1 VRDWCDLQLPPLPSP
16 PPPSQRCDV
25 CLDVNSASAEEC
37 ATCGR
42 AVQLAAHASAPPPA
56 PHGGPSDSG
65 EEASDAAAPPL
76 TQARLTQALYAR
88 HAAGAV
94 RTADAG
100 SVPATMRGG
109 PHGIAAPSR
118 ATASSGTVAMELEEG
133 LLSEEERAR
142 LVGDMAA
149 LLVTWPAA
157 ARDAAAT
164 AAMQPFP
171 RADRGIAHPTS
182 SAATAEGGGDR
193 EMAHLRTSASG
204 AEGGS
209 LSEAS
214 LSDGALP
221 LHASG
226 LSVRPSDVDWD
237 GVHDIAVLGPV
248 LTMLMRKVAAA
259 DPQLVVAAVQQALPG
274 FQCVP
279 HRLVSGGGG
288 GGSDAGMPQPPAARI
303 GAPAST
309 TTGGGL
315 AGEGG
320 GGGGGAAPVVVCA
333 RHSLCSR
340 LARAGCGARRGQ
352 CL

>member
-1 VRDWCDLQLPPLPSP
+1 
-16 PPPSQRCDV
+16 V
-25 CLDVNSASAEEC
+25 CLDVNAASAEEC

-164 AAMQPFP
+164 AAMHPFP
-171 RADRGIAHPTS
+171 RADRGITHPTS
-182 SAATAEGGGDR
+182 SAATAEGGDDR

-204 AEGGS
+204 VEGGS
-209 LSEAS
+209 RNQAS

-288 GGSDAGMPQPPAARI
+288 DAGMQQPPAARI

-315 AGEGG
+315 AGEGATCGGRVVG
-320 GGGGGAAPVVVCA
+320 GGGGGGGGRGLRLSWCAHATAFAPAWRVSGVERAADSVFD
-333 RHSLCSR
+333 HST
-340 LARAGCGARRGQ
+340 LA
-352 CL
+352 L